1 MGFCFYMKM
10 KALFFVIVL
19 VLTAAC
25 NQVSHQADTT
35 LTCSGDT
42 LNLLYAEGF
51 NIVYHSRYKEVIV
64 NDPWQQGKVFAR
76 YYVVG
81 EDSVATPADGTV
93 IHQPVASLAV
103 TSSTHFEFLSLLDVI
118 ERVTGVCS
126 PDLIYNAFIQQRVKT
141 GLVES
146 LGDAFN
152 INVEK
157 TLRLQRALLMMS
169 GYKQDDPY
177 AKRVMQAGIPVV
189 YNNEWMESTLLAR
202 AEWIKFI
209 AVFFDKEKEADS
221 IFNHVNKSYQ
231 SVKAKAQAVEVKPKI
246 LTGSN
251 FRGTWYMP
259 GGNSFMAH
267 LYADAGGA
275 YYYASD
281 DSKGSLPL
289 NVESVLNQFSNADI
303 WLNCNF
309 ASIEELVQAD
319 KKHALFKPVATKRVY
334 NFNKRMLPSNA
345 NDFWES
351 AVARPDWLLL
361 DVIAVLHPDLLPDHQ
376 LMYTEQ
382 LK

>member
-1 MGFCFYMKM
+1 MKM

-19 VLTAAC
+19 VLTTAC
-25 NQVSHQADTT
+25 NQVNRQDDTT
-35 LTCSGDT
+35 RSGSGDT

-51 NIVYHSRYKEVIV
+51 DIVYHSGYKEVIV

-76 YYVVG
+76 YYVVAD
-81 EDSVATPADGTV
+81 DSIVTPADGNV
-93 IHQPVASLAV
+93 IRQPVASLAV
-103 TSSTHFEFLSLLDVI
+103 TSSTHFEFLALLDVI
-118 ERVTGVCS
+118 ERVSGVCS
-126 PDLIYNAFIQQRVKT
+126 PDLIYNAYIQFQVKN
-141 GLVES
+141 GELED

-157 TLRLQRALLMMS
+157 TLRLQPAMLMMS

-177 AKRVMQAGIPVV
+177 AKRAMQAGIPVV
-189 YNNEWMESTLLAR
+189 YNNEWMESSLLAR

-221 IFNHVNKSYQ
+221 IFNVVNESYQ
-231 SVKAKAQAVEVKPKI
+231 SVKAKAQAVKEKPAI
-246 LTGSN
+246 VSGSN

-267 LYADAGGA
+267 LFADAGGD
-275 YYYASD
+275 YYYAGD

-289 NVESVLNQFSNADI
+289 NVESVLKNFSHADV

-309 ASIEELVQAD
+309 ASIDELVQAD
-319 KKHALFKPVATKRVY
+319 KKHALFKPVTTKRVY
-334 NFNKRMLPSNA
+334 NFNKRMLPSSA

-361 DVIAVLHPDLLPDHQ
+361 DVISVLHPDLYPDHE
-376 LMYTEQ
+376 LIYTEQ